1 MTEEKQKHPETKDE
15 EGAREQPAV
24 VEIELPEV
32 QEEVTASVVE
42 EEAARGKRPEVVKSR
57 RLPREKETFDEA
69 MWVPRTNLGHMVK
82 EGKIGSLHEV
92 LETGVP
98 IREPEIVDK
107 FLKDTLTDEVLYVN
121 MVQRMT
127 DSGRRTR
134 FSITV
139 VVGNGNGYVG
149 LGMARGKEVGP
160 TIKKAIDNAKL
171 NIIEL
176 IRGCGSWECGCM
188 NPHSIPF
195 KVTGKAGSTEVT
207 ISPAPRG
214 VGLAVNDVAK
224 KIFKLAG
231 INDIWGFSRG
241 QTKTT
246 VNNAM
251 AVMDA
256 LKRLSLMKV
265 PKGRSEELK
274 HVLGPLSVQGS
285 PMTIGGDEK

>member
-1 MTEEKQKHPETKDE
+1 MTEEKKKHPETKDE
-15 EGAREQPAV
+15 EEAKEQPVV
-24 VEIELPEV
+24 VEVDIPEV

-42 EEAARGKRPEVVKSR
+42 EETVRGKKPDVVKGR
-57 RLPREKETFDEA
+57 RLPKEKEAFDES
-69 MWVPRTNLGHMVK
+69 MWTPKTNLGLLVK
-82 EGKIGSLHEV
+82 SGKIGSLHEV
-92 LETGVP
+92 LSTGIP

-107 FLKDTLTDEVLYVN
+107 FLRDTLTDEVLYVN

-139 VVGNGNGYVG
+139 VVGNSNGFVG

-195 KVTGKAGSTEVT
+195 KVTGKSGSTEMT
-207 ISPAPRG
+207 IRPAPRG

-224 KIFKLAG
+224 KILKLAG

-256 LKRLSLMKV
+256 LHKLSLMKV
-265 PKGRSEELK
+265 PKGRSEQLK
-274 HVLGPLSVQGS
+274 HVLGPLSVQG
-285 PMTIGGDEK
+285 PPVTIGGNER

>member
-1 MTEEKQKHPETKDE
+1 MTEERKKHPEAKDE
-15 EGAREQPAV
+15 GEAREQPVV
-24 VEIELPEV
+24 VEVDIPEV
-32 QEEVTASVVE
+32 PEEVTASVVE
-42 EEAARGKRPEVVKSR
+42 EETVKGKRPEVVKSR

-69 MWVPRTNLGHMVK
+69 TWVPRTKLGQLVK
-82 EGKIGSLHEV
+82 VGKISSLHDV
-92 LETGVP
+92 LSTGMP

-171 NIIEL
+171 NVIEL

-207 ISPAPRG
+207 IRPAPRG

-256 LKRLSLMKV
+256 LKKLSLMKV
-265 PKGRSEELK
+265 PKARSDELR
-274 HVLGPLSVQGS
+274 HVLGPLSVQG
-285 PMTIGGDEK
+285 PQVTIGEDVK